1 MSAYKGAVVFV
12 DGVHYPASDDGADL
26 SRPLRWIDDSG
37 GYRDAEPG
45 EDLHNDAHHASDL
58 ELEVGGE

>member
-1 MSAYKGAVVFV
+1 MAKYKGPVVFV
-12 DGVHYPASDDGADL
+12 EGVHYPATDDGADL
-26 SRPLRWIDDSG
+26 SRPLRWEDG

-45 EDLHNDAHHASDL
+45 EALHNDANHLSDV